1 MWYQQVISDKYKVCH
16 INSDEKMV
24 STKKG
29 MAQVTTNKNCTA
41 SFRNRILAQ
50 NDLKCPNHK
59 KKKKKWLICIGN
71 REASREYSAWQAE
84 NAL

>member
-1 MWYQQVISDKYKVCH
+1 
-16 INSDEKMV
+16 MV

-50 NDLKCPNHK
+50 NDLKCPNHLKLK
-59 KKKKKWLICIGN
+59 KKKSGSYALAIGKLVGSIQHGKQ
-71 REASREYSAWQAE
+71 RMLFRQF
-84 NAL
+84 